1 MDEKDVTNLATYV
14 LDIQNLQMRIVAN
27 IDGIAHQ
34 MEVAMYGADK
44 LKWSMTPVIGR
55 IVFYKGKLEVKQ
67 LQKKYNS
74 NASMYNSLSQE
85 LIAVD
90 KRLLSWYLDN
100 RPEENEVINSLKH
113 VINLNR
119 KPMKEV

>member
-1 MDEKDVTNLATYV
+1 MNEKDVTNLATYV
-14 LDIQNLQMRIVAN
+14 LDIQNLQMRIAVN
-27 IDGIAHQ
+27 MDSIAHQ

-44 LKWSMTPVIGR
+44 LKWSMTPGIGR

-90 KRLLSWYLDN
+90 KRLLNWYLDN
-100 RPEENEVINSLKH
+100 RPEEDEVINSLKH

>member
-1 MDEKDVTNLATYV
+1 MKEKDVTNLATYV
-14 LDIQNLQMRIVAN
+14 LDIQNLQMWIVAN

-34 MEVAMYGADK
+34 IEAAMYGAGK
-44 LKWSMTPVIGR
+44 LKWSITPVVGR

-74 NASMYNSLSQE
+74 NVSMYNSLSQE

-90 KRLLSWYLDN
+90 RRLLSRYLDN
-100 RPEENEVINSLKH
+100 RPEENEVIDSLKH